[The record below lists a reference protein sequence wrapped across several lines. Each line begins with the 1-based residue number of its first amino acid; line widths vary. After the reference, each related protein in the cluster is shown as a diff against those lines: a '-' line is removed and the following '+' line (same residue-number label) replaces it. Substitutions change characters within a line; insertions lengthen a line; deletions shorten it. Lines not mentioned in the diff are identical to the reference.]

1 MLNTLIIYEGKYGTS
16 KKTAEIVAYILGN
29 TKLCTV
35 EKAPQN
41 LECYQNIIFI
51 FGFYAYDTAKMIKS
65 YVNEFKKQISIKK
78 IGIIGVGISNFDFPK
93 QLMEFAALL
102 KRTED
107 ISEFVEGELRLNKLS
122 QEDYNSVKMF
132 SKKLGMP
139 FKDCGDFKTENVI
152 AVAEKFTK
160 VMKTSNLKMPNNLLV
175 KEIEEF
181 IINHNTC
188 ALATGI
194 GTFVRCTPIEYQYYK
209 GNFYIITEGGMKF
222 KGILQ
227 NKTVSISI
235 ADSYKSMKD
244 VKGLQ
249 ILGLAEIVPLFN
261 EEYFEVFK
269 SKGIELSVLEK
280 LPIDLYVIKV
290 IPQKFESL
298 NADFKKN
305 NFNSKQVLVC

>member
-1 MLNTLIIYEGKYGTS
+1 MLNTLIIYEGKHGTS
-16 KKTAEIVAYILGN
+16 KNTAEIVAYILGN
-29 TKLCTV
+29 TKFCTV
-35 EKAPQN
+35 EKAPKD
-41 LECYQNIIFI
+41 LEYYQNIIFI

-65 YVNEFKKQISIKK
+65 YVNEFKEQISIKK

-93 QLMEFAALL
+93 QLKEFAGLL
-102 KRTED
+102 KRTVD

-122 QEDYNSVKMF
+122 KDDYNSVKMF
-132 SKKLGMP
+132 SEKSGMSV
-139 FKDCGDFKTENVI
+139 KDCGNFKTENVI

-160 VMKTSNLKMPNNLLV
+160 IMKTSNLKMPNNLLA
-175 KEIEEF
+175 KEIEKF

-194 GTFVRCTPIEYQYYK
+194 GAFVRCTPVEYQYYK
-209 GNFYIITEGGMKF
+209 CNFYIITEGGMKF

-227 NKTVSISI
+227 NKTVSMSI
-235 ADSYKSMKD
+235 ADNYKTMKD

-249 ILGLAEIVPLFN
+249 ISGLAKIVPSSN

-269 SKGIELSVLEK
+269 SKGIELSALEK
-280 LPIDLYVIKV
+280 LSIDLYIIKV
-290 IPQKFESL
+290 IPQKFEFL

-305 NFNSKQVLVC
+305 NFDSKQVLTC

>member
-1 MLNTLIIYEGKYGTS
+1 MLNTLIIYEGKHGTS
-16 KKTAEIVAYILGN
+16 KKTAEIVAYIFGN
-29 TKLCTV
+29 TKFCTV
-35 EKAPQN
+35 EKAPKN
-41 LECYQNIIFI
+41 LEYYQNIIFV

-65 YVNEFKKQISIKK
+65 YVNEFKEQISIKK

-93 QLMEFAALL
+93 QLNEFAALL

-122 QEDYNSVKMF
+122 EEDYNSVKMF
-132 SKKLGMP
+132 SKKSGVP
-139 FKDCGDFKTENVI
+139 FKDCGNFKTENVI
-152 AVAEKFTK
+152 AVAEKFIK
-160 VMKTSNLKMPNNLLV
+160 IMKTPNLTMPNNLLK
-175 KEIEEF
+175 KEIEKF

-209 GNFYIITEGGMKF
+209 SNFYIITEGGMKF

-227 NKTVSISI
+227 NNNVAMSI
-235 ADSYKSMKD
+235 ADSYTTMKD

-249 ILGLAEIVPLFN
+249 ISGLAKIVPSFS

-269 SKGIELSVLEK
+269 SKGIELSALEK
-280 LPIDLYVIKV
+280 LSIELYIIKV
-290 IPQKFESL
+290 IPQKFEFL

-305 NFNSKQVLVC
+305 NFNSKQVLTC

>member
-1 MLNTLIIYEGKYGTS
+1 MLNTLIIYEGRYGTS

-35 EKAPQN
+35 EKAPKN
-41 LECYQNIIFI
+41 LEYYQNIIFV

-65 YVNEFKKQISIKK
+65 YVDVLKEQISIKK

-93 QLMEFAALL
+93 QLMDFATLL

-107 ISEFVEGELRLNKLS
+107 ISEFVEGELRINKLS
-122 QEDYNSVKMF
+122 QEDYNSIKMF
-132 SKKLGMP
+132 SEKLGMP
-139 FKDCGDFKTENVI
+139 FKDCGNFKTENVI
-152 AVAEKFTK
+152 AVAEKFIK
-160 VMKTSNLKMPNNLLV
+160 IMKTPNLKMPNNLLA
-175 KEIEEF
+175 KEMEKF

-227 NKTVSISI
+227 NKTVSMSI
-235 ADSYKSMKD
+235 ADNYKSMKD
-244 VKGLQ
+244 LKGLQ
-249 ILGLAEIVPLFN
+249 ISGLAIIVPSFS

-269 SKGIELSVLEK
+269 SKEIELGALEK
-280 LPIDLYVIKV
+280 LPIELYLIKV
-290 IPQKFESL
+290 IPQKFEFL

-305 NFNSKQVLVC
+305 NFNSKQVLTC